1 VPDPAIRSE
10 RFVEE
15 VIASQPRLFAYIL
28 TLLPDPHDASDVLQQ
43 TNMALWRDSGR
54 FVEGTNFVAWALR
67 TAYFKVLEHRQKSG
81 RNRRRFSETM
91 LENLARESQVYVG
104 EQEDDRL
111 AAMRQCLETLP
122 ARQREMLRRRYG
134 QGESVRALAAS
145 QGQAASALATAL
157 FRIRRALWN
166 CIQQRLSVEENQ

>member
-1 VPDPAIRSE
+1 
-10 RFVEE
+10 
-15 VIASQPRLFAYIL
+15 
-28 TLLPDPHDASDVLQQ
+28 
-43 TNMALWRDSGR
+43 
-54 FVEGTNFVAWALR
+54 
-67 TAYFKVLEHRQKSG
+67 
-81 RNRRRFSETM
+81 M
-91 LENLARESQVYVG
+91 LENLAQEAQVYVG

-111 AAMRQCLETLP
+111 AAMRQCLESLP

-145 QGQAASALATAL
+145 QGRAASALATAL